1 MIPRRFRPSS
11 LPLPLRDIGL
21 PRALQNRIYRR
32 YWLSQLVSLTGTWM
46 QSVGSTLVVLTLTD
60 SAFLIGLITVV
71 AALPMLLLMLTGGV
85 IADRYNRRV
94 ILIVSQSMLALFALG
109 YAALVA
115 ADIVAYWHILVLATL
130 LGITA
135 SFSLPAS
142 QAFVPELVGHDDL
155 PQAIALNAAAF
166 NASRLVGPA
175 IAGVTIS
182 AFGMASA
189 FVFNAATLV
198 VSVAVLVSLR
208 GLVVHRRPRV
218 PGGAGAL
225 RDGLRHVRERDDL
238 FGLVLL
244 TGLLSFLVF
253 PCAVV
258 LLPLYVSEVL
268 GGGAGWVGTVLSITG
283 AGSLV
288 GSLVLLQGS
297 RLERAADRRLRIAL
311 AGLVVGLLWLA
322 LARTPVAAVP
332 GVAILGFSF
341 AMGNSQIMTRV
352 QQLAPDALRGRVMSI
367 HSLAFNGAI
376 PFATLLVT
384 GGAELVGASVI
395 YAIAALLTA
404 AGAYLLYRRY
414 VRQAFVP
421 PRPAAL
427 SPGTTAGSGAT

>member
-1 MIPRRFRPSS
+1 MPSRRLRLMS

-21 PRALQNRIYRR
+21 PHALQNRIYRR

-71 AALPMLLLMLTGGV
+71 AALPMLLLMLSGGV
-85 IADRYNRRV
+85 IADRYDRRV
-94 ILIVSQSMLALFALG
+94 ILIVSQSMLALFALA

-115 ADIVAYWHILVLATL
+115 TDVVAYWHILVLATL

-142 QAFVPELVGHDDL
+142 QAFVPELVGRDDL

-166 NASRLVGPA
+166 NASRLIGPA
-175 IAGVTIS
+175 IAGATIS
-182 AFGMASA
+182 AFGLASA
-189 FVFNAATLV
+189 FVFNSASLV
-198 VSVAVLVSLR
+198 VSALVLVSLR
-208 GLVVHRRPRV
+208 GLVVHRRSRV
-218 PGGAGAL
+218 LGQAGGL

-253 PCAVV
+253 PCAIV
-258 LLPLYVSEVL
+258 LLPFYMSDVL
-268 GGGAGWVGTVLSITG
+268 GGGPGWVGTALSVTG

-288 GSLVLLQGS
+288 GALVLLQGS

-311 AGLVVGLLWLA
+311 VGLVVGLLWLA
-322 LARTPVAAVP
+322 FARTPLAAVP

-341 AMGNSQIMTRV
+341 SMGNSQIMTRV
-352 QQLAPDALRGRVMSI
+352 QQLAPDDLRGRVMSI

-376 PFATLLVT
+376 PFATMLVT
-384 GGAELVGASVI
+384 GGAELVGASVV
-395 YAIAALLTA
+395 YAVAALLTA
-404 AGAYLLYRRY
+404 IGAYFLYRRY
-414 VRQAFVP
+414 VHQAFVP
-421 PRPAAL
+421 PRPIAL
-427 SPGTTAGSGAT
+427 PAETTARENPA